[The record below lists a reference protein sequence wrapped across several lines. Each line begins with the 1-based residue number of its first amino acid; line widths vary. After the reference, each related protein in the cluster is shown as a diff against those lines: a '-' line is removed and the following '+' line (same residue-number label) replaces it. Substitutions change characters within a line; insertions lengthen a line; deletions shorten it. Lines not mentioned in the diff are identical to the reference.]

1 MALAAI
7 LGTLI
12 VVTGFIG
19 KPGSTGQAP
28 SPVATTPAD
37 AVDSVAPSGVT
48 QSDLS
53 FTLPG
58 GTLVID
64 VTHSAQIGGAGAS
77 VSTLAGELTGNSH
90 YAIVGRCYGPEVVTW
105 EIRSIDGGVMES
117 GEVPCDGKTHG
128 TGIVTFDGTQL
139 PMRLTYNIASD
150 FRFVVSLVQ
159 G

>member
-1 MALAAI
+1 MALAAT

-12 VVTGFIG
+12 VVTGFVG
-19 KPGSTGQAP
+19 KPGGTGQVP
-28 SPVATTPAD
+28 SPVPTTAGE
-37 AVDSVAPSGVT
+37 AAESVGPSDVT

-58 GTLVID
+58 GSLVID
-64 VTHSAQIGGAGAS
+64 MTHLAKIGGTGAS
-77 VSTLAGELTGNSH
+77 VSMLVGEITGNSH
-90 YAIVGRCYGPEVVTW
+90 YAIVGRCYGPEVLAW
-105 EIRSIDGGVMES
+105 EISSSKSGVMES
-117 GEVPCDGKTHG
+117 GEIQCDGMTHG

-150 FRFVVSLVQ
+150 FRFVVTLIQ

>member
-1 MALAAI
+1 MALAAT

-12 VVTGFIG
+12 VVTGFVG
-19 KPGSTGQAP
+19 KPEGTGRTP
-28 SPVATTPAD
+28 SPIPTTLGD
-37 AVDSVAPSGVT
+37 AADSVAPSDVT

-64 VTHSAQIGGAGAS
+64 VTHSAQIGGAGAP
-77 VSTLAGELTGNSH
+77 VSMLVGELTGNSH
-90 YAIVGRCYGPEVVTW
+90 YAIVGRCYGPELLTW
-105 EIRSIDGGVMES
+105 EISSSKGGFMES
-117 GEVPCDGKTHG
+117 GEVPCEGKTHG

>member
-1 MALAAI
+1 MALAAT

-12 VVTGFIG
+12 VVTGFVG
-19 KPGSTGQAP
+19 KPGGTGQAP
-28 SPVATTPAD
+28 SPVATTPGS
-37 AVDSVAPSGVT
+37 AVDSVAPSDVT

-77 VSTLAGELTGNSH
+77 VSMLVGELTGNSH
-90 YAIVGRCYGPEVVTW
+90 YAIVGRCYGPEVLAW
-105 EIRSIDGGVMES
+105 EISSIEGGVMES

-128 TGIVTFDGTQL
+128 TGIVTFGGTQL
-139 PMRLTYNIASD
+139 PMRLTYSIASD